1 MAVLPSNLGLKRT
14 ALDVFNT
21 VLGNL
26 FSKKAIKA
34 RENAIVTVEVEPVV
48 WVIMVLDWAM
58 VLLTVQIWLL
68 LGTSSPLDTWILLRC
83 GTGVA
88 LGGRDGPPLM

>member
-1 MAVLPSNLGLKRT
+1 MAVLPSNLGLRRT
-14 ALDVFNT
+14 ALDVLNP

-34 RENAIVTVEVEPVV
+34 RENAIVTVEAEPVV

-68 LGTSSPLDTWILLRC
+68 SC
-83 GTGVA
+83 
-88 LGGRDGPPLM
+88 